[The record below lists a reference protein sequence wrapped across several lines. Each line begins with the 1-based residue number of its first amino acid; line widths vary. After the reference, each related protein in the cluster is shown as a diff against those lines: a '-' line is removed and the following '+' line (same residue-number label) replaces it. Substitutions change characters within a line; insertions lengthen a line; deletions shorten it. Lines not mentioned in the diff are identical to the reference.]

1 MRGALR
7 AKGLCTESKLL
18 KAEVFMQFSHRTH
31 HWNGSRSM
39 GVLGND
45 YHQSPQL
52 LVPSR
57 EFRKSLGD
65 WGVASSQPGL

>member
-1 MRGALR
+1 MYREQTPESG
-7 AKGLCTESKLL
+7 GLH
-18 KAEVFMQFSHRTH
+18 AVFPQDTPLERQQKK
-31 HWNGSRSM
+31 
-39 GVLGND
+39 GVLGHD

-65 WGVASSQPGL
+65 WEVASSQPGL